1 MKTIRRIAF
10 ILTLAF
16 ASVVAAQQPQPAN
29 QDVRQ
34 SVTYYSANGGSW
46 LGLGLADLTPATV
59 TSLHAP
65 SDDGVEVVE
74 VYADSPAAAAGFKP
88 EDVITSYRGEKIESV
103 REFTRLVN
111 ETPVDRTVPIV
122 VSRDGKQVTLEAHVT
137 GRRLRLGTGV
147 GRGVGGGVYR
157 FDYSPDDMP
166 ALPAVTPMPPM
177 APMPAMPAMPAM
189 PPMPAIPAIAPMA
202 PMAPMHGFTFLRGE
216 ADHLGLGYENL
227 TPQLATYFGV
237 PDGQSGVLI
246 RSVAADSVGAKAGF
260 EAGDVLTQWAGQD
273 VTINTIMRARSSQA
287 GTTVS
292 ATILRHG
299 KSMTLRVPIPAR
311 PTGVTD

>member
-1 MKTIRRIAF
+1 MKTICRVAP
-10 ILTLAF
+10 ILVLAL
-16 ASVVAAQQPQPAN
+16 AGLVIAQQPDRVN

-34 SVTYYSANGGSW
+34 SVTYYSAAGSW

-88 EDVITSYRGEKIESV
+88 QDVITSYRGEKVESV

-111 ETPVDRTVPIV
+111 ETPADRTVPIV

-137 GRRLRLGTGV
+137 ERRMRLGTGV
-147 GRGVGGGVYR
+147 GRGVGNGVYR
-157 FDYSPDDMP
+157 FEYMPDMP
-166 ALPAVTPMPPM
+166 AMPAVAPMPPM
-177 APMPAMPAMPAM
+177 PPMPAMPAMPS
-189 PPMPAIPAIAPMA
+189 MPAMA
-202 PMAPMHGFTFLRGE
+202 PMPPLASVRGFIRVE
-216 ADHLGLGYENL
+216 SDHLGLSFENL

-237 PDGQSGVLI
+237 PDGQSGMLI

-273 VTINTIMRARSSQA
+273 ATMNTIMRARTNQA
-287 GTTVS
+287 GTTVA

-299 KSMTLRVPIPAR
+299 KSMTLQVAIPER
-311 PTGVTD
+311 PAGVTE